1 MWLEWL
7 RSLGRKLGL
16 SYQRI
21 FALLGIVL
29 FGGVLYYA
37 GPGAWQ
43 RVLVADIG
51 YLFIAFMACVL
62 LTASSATRWGLITN
76 AVARKRVCSY
86 LHYFYYFVIGRV
98 SGLFVS
104 RSLGDFAVRPLA
116 LRAANPLS
124 TRRMIYALFLDKLF
138 DLLVLGALLI
148 PSILY
153 ILRWLPLSGYVLLAF
168 FVFLGLSLFWWRYDK
183 FLKAILGWVS
193 QNRPRLSPRN
203 EKIGQW
209 LDFLAKGENWVSSG
223 VVMRAY
229 LITLIRFVLLTLQF
243 YLVSVALRLPFSFW
257 EFWGAIPLVQLGL
270 LVAITPG
277 ALGIL
282 DIGWLGVLT
291 LLGGAEADCNSFVVG
306 QRVFVFVF
314 TVVMGLATSLWMLLL
329 SNNSANNCETGQ
341 V

>member
-16 SYQRI
+16 SRQRI

-43 RVLVADIG
+43 RILAADIR
-51 YLFIAFMACVL
+51 YVFIAFMACLL

-76 AVARKRVCSY
+76 AVAQKRVCSY
-86 LHYFYYFVIGRV
+86 LRYFYYFVIGRV

-104 RSLGDFAVRPLA
+104 RSLGDFAVRPLV

-124 TRRMIYALFLDKLF
+124 TGRILYALFLDKFF
-138 DLLVLGALLI
+138 DLTVLGALLL

-153 ILRWLPLSGYVLLAF
+153 VVRWLPLSGYVSLVL

-183 FLKAILGWVS
+183 FLKAIWGWIS
-193 QNRPRLSPRN
+193 QNGPRLLPRN
-203 EKIGQW
+203 EKVGPW
-209 LDFLAKGENWVSSG
+209 LDFLARGENWVSRG

-229 LITLIRFVLLTLQF
+229 LITLLRFVLLTLQF

-282 DIGWLGVLT
+282 EVGWLGVLT
-291 LLGGAEADCNSFVVG
+291 LLGGAEADCNSFVIG

-314 TVVMGLATSLWMLLL
+314 TLVMGLVASLWILLL
-329 SNNSANNCETGQ
+329 AKDSANNCRTGQ

>member
-1 MWLEWL
+1 MWFERP

-16 SYQRI
+16 SRQRV
-21 FALLGIVL
+21 FALVGIVL

-43 RVLVADIG
+43 RVLAVDIR
-51 YLFIAFMACVL
+51 YLLIAFMVCIL

-76 AVARKRVCSY
+76 AVAKKRVCSY
-86 LHYFYYFVIGRV
+86 LYYFYYFVIGRV

-104 RSLGDFAVRPLA
+104 RSLGDFAIRPLA

-124 TRRMIYALFLDKLF
+124 IGWMFYAVFLDKLF
-138 DLLVLGALLI
+138 DLSVLGVLLV

-153 ILRWLPLSGYVLLAF
+153 ILRWLPLGGYVLLVFLA
-168 FVFLGLSLFWWRYDK
+168 FLGLSLFWWRYDR
-183 FLKAILGWVS
+183 LLRAILGWVS
-193 QNRPRLSPRN
+193 QNGPRWLLRS
-203 EKIGQW
+203 EKTGRW
-209 LDFLAKGENWVSSG
+209 LDWIDLGEDLVSKG

-229 LITLIRFVLLTLQF
+229 LITLVRFVLLTVQF
-243 YLVSVALRLPFSFW
+243 YLISVALHLPFSFW
-257 EFWGAIPLVQLGL
+257 QFWGAIPLVQLGL

-282 DIGWLGVLT
+282 EVGWLGVLA

-306 QRVFVFVF
+306 QRIFVSLFIF
-314 TVVMGLATSLWMLLL
+314 VMGLSTSLWILLL
-329 SNNSANNCETGQ
+329 AKEKK
-341 V
+341 